1 MIGLMFFGTIFL
13 WFSICFS
20 LLVFV
25 SIKKYGYLSKIFS
38 FIFGVILLV
47 APFYD
52 EIIGRGEF
60 EKICKEGAVVTV
72 DEAYARGKTVT
83 LKEVKR
89 FKTYKYRLP
98 IKIENWSY
106 KDVVTGEVLIS
117 WNKYRSDGGWLS
129 QKIKLMGE
137 TGPFTFNG
145 YCHPEGVGGAIFTK
159 LDIKQEFRSVNDE
172 LYK

>member
-1 MIGLMFFGTIFL
+1 MIGLMVFAVIIL
-13 WFSICFS
+13 WFSICF
-20 LLVFV
+20 LLLFFV
-25 SIKKYGYLSKIFS
+25 SIKNYGYLSKIFS
-38 FIFGVILLV
+38 FIFGVIV
-47 APFYD
+47 FAAPFYD
-52 EIIGRGEF
+52 EIIGKREF
-60 EKICKEGAVVTV
+60 ETICREGAVVTV
-72 DEAYARGKTVT
+72 DEASARGKTVT
-83 LKEVKR
+83 LNEVKR

-106 KDVVTGEVLIS
+106 KDVVTGEVSIS

-145 YCHPEGVGGAIFTK
+145 YCHPEGVGGEIFTK

>member
-1 MIGLMFFGTIFL
+1 MIGLMFFGAIFL

-20 LLVFV
+20 LLFFV
-25 SIKKYGYLSKIFS
+25 SIKKYGYLSKVLS
-38 FIFGVILLV
+38 FIFGVVLLV

-52 EIIGRGEF
+52 EILGKGEF
-60 EKICKEGAVVTV
+60 EKICTEGAVVTV
-72 DEAYARGKTVT
+72 DEEYARGKTVT
-83 LKEVKR
+83 LNEVKR

-159 LDIKQEFRSVNDE
+159 LDIKQEFRSVTDE